1 MTLALTLGMSIGYR
15 RTLWMMIG
23 ELVGVALVSV
33 SAVLGIAAIMLNYP
47 WMFIALKFIGGGY
60 LLYLGVEMW
69 RSRGKLAINV
79 DNLEKPKSGNV
90 ALIMHVF
97 EASVWALVY
106 LHVGALPDYQTAML
120 YSLNALTSYGHE
132 AVLLTDDWRLL
143 GAIESMNGVMI
154 FGLTTA
160 YLFNA
165 MREFRP
171 VRQRP

>member
-1 MTLALTLGMSIGYR
+1 MLIHQLWGVDWGFGVPMIIASISFHVSGLVGLEWLLMTLDHKRKKPRSIRYF
-15 RTLWMMIG
+15 LLLM
-23 ELVGVALVSV
+23 LVSSNVALV
-33 SAVLGIAAIMLNYP
+33 
-47 WMFIALKFIGGGY
+47 
-60 LLYLGVEMW
+60 
-69 RSRGKLAINV
+69 
-79 DNLEKPKSGNV
+79 
-90 ALIMHVF
+90 MHVF

-106 LHVGALPDYQTAML
+106 LQIGALPDYQTAML

-171 VRQRP
+171 VRQHS

>member
-1 MTLALTLGMSIGYR
+1 
-15 RTLWMMIG
+15 
-23 ELVGVALVSV
+23 
-33 SAVLGIAAIMLNYP
+33 
-47 WMFIALKFIGGGY
+47 
-60 LLYLGVEMW
+60 
-69 RSRGKLAINV
+69 
-79 DNLEKPKSGNV
+79 
-90 ALIMHVF
+90 
-97 EASVWALVY
+97 
-106 LHVGALPDYQTAML
+106 ML